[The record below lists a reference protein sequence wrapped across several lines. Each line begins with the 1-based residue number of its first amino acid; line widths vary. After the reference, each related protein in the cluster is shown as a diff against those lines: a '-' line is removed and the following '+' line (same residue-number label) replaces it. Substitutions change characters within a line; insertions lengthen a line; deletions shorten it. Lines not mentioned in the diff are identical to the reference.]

1 MLWEIYEG
9 DCKWGVV
16 VQKFTEGNGHYLN
29 LTVGEIVYICR
40 HCEDWYYGFKATKSS
55 RCGAFPKTCVSVN
68 VPEPWSELSAELH
81 IVFAELLSHFK
92 DYGEAAPMSNLAR
105 LKTSVEKAVE
115 LKSALRGN
123 LTESEATV
131 NMKNLQSHLNF
142 CQKELQLPMFIR
154 GDDFKSVDPYSEV
167 LVDLHK
173 KHTAFFKQL
182 EFIGQRPA
190 SQLFD
195 LRLFFNRLPLAELTM
210 YLASQ
215 PITSNGETAG
225 GMYVSTS
232 GDALTYDARSTGGSL
247 QSNYSSTTYQLGSN
261 IIRLTENV
269 IINGYDRVAGE
280 MVFTQLDP
288 IKSHE
293 ERILLL
299 ISVNRVG
306 GMHEKRQKSAKSARG
321 TSQSAL
327 RRPYGVAFLDI
338 TGDLLSAFESPGN
351 SVHFGR
357 TITIVPTNEQF
368 QQQALSQLAKDV
380 SLTSRP
386 ALVVRDTNSVT
397 SNSSHVGS
405 VSLGFPSLNALI
417 DMQTA
422 EIGEFELRALEVLNP
437 LQSQML
443 TRSKLD
449 EPLHHGRRYGIPR
462 LLSGI
467 GDPHRRELYVNLVH
481 GDFSKDSKS
490 QENNVEVEVS
500 LRDSSGKPLNFSK
513 STPPD
518 SSHILYKSTVYY
530 HRNHPRW
537 SELFTVQLPPSAS
550 PHWMRQSSRTDQTM
564 QNGESPNGFCMS
576 VEQTV
581 PGALAGVHL
590 RFVCRHKSSN
600 LSSKDQILGVA
611 YLRLQPNAT
620 IPVLLPDGRY
630 QLMVHKMDYHRI
642 ESCGYLREAQYL
654 SSPVGSD
661 SGVLGSQT
669 LAGPTVSNSS
679 ISIASGF
686 SLSRKRH
693 DILCVETLVCSNE
706 HTTDEDLT
714 KVIFWRKYQEN
725 LVVCLRRGI
734 YLSGRDI
741 ELRKFTLPLLDSL
754 IQILNCNTNMEHDF
768 SELNINLG
776 YSVLMAL
783 ARCYRDLLICPVYQ
797 ESVKTYLKTSDFHYP
812 TVYRPYLRL
821 LNSILQ
827 SFLSS
832 GLNQSHDGYLD
843 DKAVKMIFSKIYG
856 AFAIIV
862 RSRQLEL
869 EQACGADTRVDDD
882 EVHLVV
888 DGISFVHL
896 VDQFFNLVLQV
907 TSVPEDQTLRP
918 ILLKHVPEILQD
930 LTVIYPATKLATFVV
945 KLIERTLEV
954 PGSPNQ
960 KILVETINS
969 QLFEV
974 RKTRQL
980 VMPVVL
986 RSLTVFFAENLE
998 RELVPGR
1005 VETQVLLESWCDTLL
1020 LFVSRIIRIDSHES
1034 VRRTVSGEKSVQKT
1048 SDEMYQLL
1056 VVDGFL
1062 RWSMQQLARVF
1073 MFIKSSEQPTS
1084 RSSGA
1089 SDDQSQ
1095 CQTTQRPVHPHCSD
1109 ALSSVPSRTANR
1121 LQLVMGTLTSVML
1134 TLLEQLDAHSW
1145 LTFLTP
1151 QVPIAEVSLLNPCQC
1166 NVCSLLRFVDVY
1178 DFVHELLTVFSMIH
1192 QYPAY
1197 YSSKCDSKAVVE
1209 FPPHSLKSLDRSG
1222 LVGRRIGSK
1231 TWIEMLTAASS
1242 AELRILRTLKEVLL
1256 GPLELHVS
1264 AEELFSTIRSN
1275 LKPDYP
1281 LFSLID
1287 MMQQC
1292 LGSFVTDQPHLSM
1305 EALPA
1310 VLRTHV
1316 DRSLL
1321 DQTVD
1326 LRQAAFDQLLSL
1338 WNALSDQCKNQS
1350 ISTFLP
1356 TVIDM
1361 ATVPLPTLRNA
1372 CVDFIFEAIRIDP
1385 GTVECDLV
1393 CEVDLVIQWAGT
1405 EFATDMCRLLKE
1417 RVGLMNAVKPPSTDT
1432 LDARRRRLLD
1442 NLIHQLTSLLTYG
1455 EFFNHPSK
1463 LKEMLALHNLR
1474 DSFKNSRKDLM
1485 IRYLYRLE
1493 SLHAECNNDVERGNT
1508 LELISKQYTWS
1519 EEPVDYGK
1527 IPSRYAR
1534 FAAISSRALRE
1545 RLLRDSLDS
1554 LKKGTDWERAI
1565 DVCSELAN
1573 LYRTVEPNFT
1583 KLSAILSEQ
1592 ANLYQR
1598 IVSPQHVR
1606 LPYRYYLLT
1615 LGSPGCP
1622 AFITGRFI
1630 YRTILTAS
1638 ELVQT
1643 LRKQFPEIVM
1653 PGFES
1658 LSDQP
1663 GVSTPTHVIPQGTLP
1678 EHLTV
1683 HGVDQ
1688 RIKSYYLQN
1697 RVNCFSSIYYP
1708 KQTVLSAEETRYY
1721 VEDYMPN
1728 IMPIVPVVKSETI
1741 LLNPIQLANIEVQKI
1756 IQLLEGHLSTSEPT
1770 GLEAMIGPLTASIN
1784 SPVSGGLP
1792 KLLESVELSD
1802 DVGQES
1808 DFAKLSGSLLEL
1820 FELQLTGLRLWYK
1833 QKPSPPVGARL
1844 EDDQNAGNFW
1854 LQHTVF
1860 AYEKLVRD
1868 TSRKFGLSVDHLKVD
1883 DLRYGPSSSGSI
1895 AERRSSSGGTSL
1907 RSSSASN
1914 SVQPS
1919 TARIFHRL
1927 DGLSS
1932 SDLYTGTVRADR
1944 SRFAGRPTVDSGS
1957 QSTSEVSALLSA
1969 DPPALPERPICLS
1982 KPDSSDYLLWVDQTS
1997 LPTTEPLRAR
2007 PSQNFD
2013 PPIDRSVVSNS
2024 HLMRVSSIPSIRSPS
2039 ATLNRRPPVCPD
2051 RTIRKDQE
2059 EKEEEAPPVPP
2070 RLSFNNR

>member
-1 MLWEIYEG
+1 
-9 DCKWGVV
+9 
-16 VQKFTEGNGHYLN
+16 
-29 LTVGEIVYICR
+29 
-40 HCEDWYYGFKATKSS
+40 
-55 RCGAFPKTCVSVN
+55 
-68 VPEPWSELSAELH
+68 
-81 IVFAELLSHFK
+81 
-92 DYGEAAPMSNLAR
+92 
-105 LKTSVEKAVE
+105 
-115 LKSALRGN
+115 
-123 LTESEATV
+123 
-131 NMKNLQSHLNF
+131 
-142 CQKELQLPMFIR
+142 
-154 GDDFKSVDPYSEV
+154 
-167 LVDLHK
+167 
-173 KHTAFFKQL
+173 
-182 EFIGQRPA
+182 
-190 SQLFD
+190 
-195 LRLFFNRLPLAELTM
+195 
-210 YLASQ
+210 
-215 PITSNGETAG
+215 
-225 GMYVSTS
+225 
-232 GDALTYDARSTGGSL
+232 
-247 QSNYSSTTYQLGSN
+247 
-261 IIRLTENV
+261 
-269 IINGYDRVAGE
+269 
-280 MVFTQLDP
+280 
-288 IKSHE
+288 
-293 ERILLL
+293 
-299 ISVNRVG
+299 
-306 GMHEKRQKSAKSARG
+306 
-321 TSQSAL
+321 
-327 RRPYGVAFLDI
+327 
-338 TGDLLSAFESPGN
+338 
-351 SVHFGR
+351 
-357 TITIVPTNEQF
+357 
-368 QQQALSQLAKDV
+368 
-380 SLTSRP
+380 
-386 ALVVRDTNSVT
+386 
-397 SNSSHVGS
+397 
-405 VSLGFPSLNALI
+405 
-417 DMQTA
+417 
-422 EIGEFELRALEVLNP
+422 
-437 LQSQML
+437 
-443 TRSKLD
+443 
-449 EPLHHGRRYGIPR
+449 
-462 LLSGI
+462 
-467 GDPHRRELYVNLVH
+467 
-481 GDFSKDSKS
+481 
-490 QENNVEVEVS
+490 
-500 LRDSSGKPLNFSK
+500 
-513 STPPD
+513 
-518 SSHILYKSTVYY
+518 
-530 HRNHPRW
+530 
-537 SELFTVQLPPSAS
+537 
-550 PHWMRQSSRTDQTM
+550 
-564 QNGESPNGFCMS
+564 
-576 VEQTV
+576 
-581 PGALAGVHL
+581 
-590 RFVCRHKSSN
+590 
-600 LSSKDQILGVA
+600 
-611 YLRLQPNAT
+611 
-620 IPVLLPDGRY
+620 
-630 QLMVHKMDYHRI
+630 
-642 ESCGYLREAQYL
+642 
-654 SSPVGSD
+654 
-661 SGVLGSQT
+661 
-669 LAGPTVSNSS
+669 
-679 ISIASGF
+679 
-686 SLSRKRH
+686 
-693 DILCVETLVCSNE
+693 
-706 HTTDEDLT
+706 
-714 KVIFWRKYQEN
+714 
-725 LVVCLRRGI
+725 
-734 YLSGRDI
+734 
-741 ELRKFTLPLLDSL
+741 
-754 IQILNCNTNMEHDF
+754 
-768 SELNINLG
+768 
-776 YSVLMAL
+776 
-783 ARCYRDLLICPVYQ
+783 
-797 ESVKTYLKTSDFHYP
+797 
-812 TVYRPYLRL
+812 
-821 LNSILQ
+821 
-827 SFLSS
+827 
-832 GLNQSHDGYLD
+832 
-843 DKAVKMIFSKIYG
+843 
-856 AFAIIV
+856 
-862 RSRQLEL
+862 
-869 EQACGADTRVDDD
+869 
-882 EVHLVV
+882 
-888 DGISFVHL
+888 
-896 VDQFFNLVLQV
+896 
-907 TSVPEDQTLRP
+907 P
-918 ILLKHVPEILQD
+918 ILLKHVPEILQN
-930 LTVIYPATKLATFVV
+930 LINIYPATKLAAFVV

-969 QLFEV
+969 QLFEIRV
-974 RKTRQL
+974 TRQL

-998 RELVPGR
+998 KELVPGR

-1020 LFVSRIIRIDSHES
+1020 SFVSRFIRIDSHDS
-1034 VRRTVSGEKSVQKT
+1034 VHHGVNGDKPIQKT

-1073 MFIKSSEQPTS
+1073 MFIKSSEPPTA

-1089 SDDQSQ
+1089 SDDQFQ
-1095 CQTTQRPVHPHCSD
+1095 CQTTQRPVHPHYSD
-1109 ALSSVPSRTANR
+1109 AFNSVPSRTANR

-1134 TLLEQLDAHSW
+1134 TLLEQLDARSW
-1145 LTFLTP
+1145 LTFLNP
-1151 QVPIAEVSLLNPCQC
+1151 HVPPAEASLPNPCQC

-1178 DFVHELLTVFSMIH
+1178 DFVHELLTIFSMLH

-1197 YSSKCDSKAVVE
+1197 HSSKCDPKAVVE
-1209 FPPHSLKSLDRSG
+1209 FLPHSPKSLDRPG

-1256 GPLELHVS
+1256 GPLEFHTS
-1264 AEELFSTIRSN
+1264 TQELFGKIRSN

-1321 DQTVD
+1321 DQAVD

-1417 RVGLMNAVKPPSTDT
+1417 RVCLMNAVKPPSTDT

-1638 ELVQT
+1638 ELLQT

-1663 GVSTPTHVIPQGTLP
+1663 TVSTPSHVIPQGTLP

-1697 RVNCFSSIYYP
+1697 RVNCFSSIHYP

-1756 IQLLEGHLSTSEPT
+1756 IQLLEGYLSTSEPT
-1770 GLEAMIGPLTASIN
+1770 GLESMIGPLTASIN

-1792 KLLESVELSD
+1792 KLLVRAICHARRFSIHVYVFKHEFCIYTFRVEL
-1802 DVGQES
+1802 
-1808 DFAKLSGSLLEL
+1808 
-1820 FELQLTGLRLWYK
+1820 
-1833 QKPSPPVGARL
+1833 
-1844 EDDQNAGNFW
+1844 
-1854 LQHTVF
+1854 
-1860 AYEKLVRD
+1860 
-1868 TSRKFGLSVDHLKVD
+1868 
-1883 DLRYGPSSSGSI
+1883 
-1895 AERRSSSGGTSL
+1895 
-1907 RSSSASN
+1907 
-1914 SVQPS
+1914 
-1919 TARIFHRL
+1919 
-1927 DGLSS
+1927 
-1932 SDLYTGTVRADR
+1932 
-1944 SRFAGRPTVDSGS
+1944 
-1957 QSTSEVSALLSA
+1957 
-1969 DPPALPERPICLS
+1969 
-1982 KPDSSDYLLWVDQTS
+1982 
-1997 LPTTEPLRAR
+1997 
-2007 PSQNFD
+2007 
-2013 PPIDRSVVSNS
+2013 
-2024 HLMRVSSIPSIRSPS
+2024 
-2039 ATLNRRPPVCPD
+2039 
-2051 RTIRKDQE
+2051 
-2059 EKEEEAPPVPP
+2059 
-2070 RLSFNNR
+2070 

>member
-1 MLWEIYEG
+1 
-9 DCKWGVV
+9 
-16 VQKFTEGNGHYLN
+16 
-29 LTVGEIVYICR
+29 
-40 HCEDWYYGFKATKSS
+40 
-55 RCGAFPKTCVSVN
+55 
-68 VPEPWSELSAELH
+68 
-81 IVFAELLSHFK
+81 
-92 DYGEAAPMSNLAR
+92 
-105 LKTSVEKAVE
+105 
-115 LKSALRGN
+115 
-123 LTESEATV
+123 
-131 NMKNLQSHLNF
+131 
-142 CQKELQLPMFIR
+142 
-154 GDDFKSVDPYSEV
+154 
-167 LVDLHK
+167 
-173 KHTAFFKQL
+173 
-182 EFIGQRPA
+182 
-190 SQLFD
+190 
-195 LRLFFNRLPLAELTM
+195 
-210 YLASQ
+210 
-215 PITSNGETAG
+215 
-225 GMYVSTS
+225 
-232 GDALTYDARSTGGSL
+232 
-247 QSNYSSTTYQLGSN
+247 
-261 IIRLTENV
+261 
-269 IINGYDRVAGE
+269 
-280 MVFTQLDP
+280 
-288 IKSHE
+288 
-293 ERILLL
+293 
-299 ISVNRVG
+299 
-306 GMHEKRQKSAKSARG
+306 
-321 TSQSAL
+321 
-327 RRPYGVAFLDI
+327 
-338 TGDLLSAFESPGN
+338 
-351 SVHFGR
+351 
-357 TITIVPTNEQF
+357 
-368 QQQALSQLAKDV
+368 
-380 SLTSRP
+380 
-386 ALVVRDTNSVT
+386 
-397 SNSSHVGS
+397 
-405 VSLGFPSLNALI
+405 
-417 DMQTA
+417 
-422 EIGEFELRALEVLNP
+422 
-437 LQSQML
+437 
-443 TRSKLD
+443 
-449 EPLHHGRRYGIPR
+449 
-462 LLSGI
+462 
-467 GDPHRRELYVNLVH
+467 
-481 GDFSKDSKS
+481 
-490 QENNVEVEVS
+490 
-500 LRDSSGKPLNFSK
+500 
-513 STPPD
+513 
-518 SSHILYKSTVYY
+518 
-530 HRNHPRW
+530 
-537 SELFTVQLPPSAS
+537 
-550 PHWMRQSSRTDQTM
+550 
-564 QNGESPNGFCMS
+564 
-576 VEQTV
+576 
-581 PGALAGVHL
+581 
-590 RFVCRHKSSN
+590 
-600 LSSKDQILGVA
+600 
-611 YLRLQPNAT
+611 
-620 IPVLLPDGRY
+620 
-630 QLMVHKMDYHRI
+630 
-642 ESCGYLREAQYL
+642 
-654 SSPVGSD
+654 
-661 SGVLGSQT
+661 
-669 LAGPTVSNSS
+669 
-679 ISIASGF
+679 
-686 SLSRKRH
+686 
-693 DILCVETLVCSNE
+693 
-706 HTTDEDLT
+706 
-714 KVIFWRKYQEN
+714 
-725 LVVCLRRGI
+725 
-734 YLSGRDI
+734 
-741 ELRKFTLPLLDSL
+741 FTLPLLDSL
-754 IQILNCNTNMEHDF
+754 IQILNSSANMEHDF
-768 SELNINLG
+768 SELNISLG

-797 ESVKTYLKTSDFHYP
+797 ESVKTYLKSSDFHYP
-812 TVYRPYLRL
+812 TVYHPYLRL
-821 LNSILQ
+821 LNSILH
-827 SFLSS
+827 SSLAS

-869 EQACGADTRVDDD
+869 EQACGADARVDDD
-882 EVHLVV
+882 EFHLVV
-888 DGISFVHL
+888 DGSSFVHL

-907 TSVPEDQTLRP
+907 TSIPEDQTLRP

-930 LTVIYPATKLATFVV
+930 LIVIYPATKIATFVV

-960 KILVETINS
+960 KILVETVNS

-974 RKTRQL
+974 RVTRQL

-1020 LFVSRIIRIDSHES
+1020 SFVSRIIRIDSHES
-1034 VRRTVSGEKSVQKT
+1034 VLRTVSGEKSVQKT
-1048 SDEMYQLL
+1048 SDEMYRLL

-1062 RWSMQQLARVF
+1062 RWSMQQLGRVF
-1073 MFIKSSEQPTS
+1073 MFIKTSEQPTS

-1095 CQTTQRPVHPHCSD
+1095 CQTTQRPMHPHCSD

-1145 LTFLTP
+1145 LTLLTS
-1151 QVPIAEVSLLNPCQC
+1151 QVPIAEVSLPNPCQC

-1178 DFVHELLTVFSMIH
+1178 DFVHELLAIFSMIH

-1197 YSSKCDSKAVVE
+1197 YSPKCDSKAAVE
-1209 FPPHSLKSLDRSG
+1209 FPPHSLKSLDRPG
-1222 LVGRRIGSK
+1222 LLGKRIGSK

-1242 AELRILRTLKEVLL
+1242 AELRILRTLKEILL
-1256 GPLELHVS
+1256 GPLEFHIS
-1264 AEELFSTIRSN
+1264 TQELFSTIRSN
-1275 LKPDYP
+1275 LKPDHP

-1338 WNALSDQCKNQS
+1338 WNAL
-1350 ISTFLP
+1350 
-1356 TVIDM
+1356 
-1361 ATVPLPTLRNA
+1361 TLRNA

-1508 LELISKQYTWS
+1508 LELISKQYTVPVFFQWS

-1534 FAAISSRALRE
+1534 FAAVSSRALRE

-1583 KLSAILSEQ
+1583 KLSAILNEQ

-1638 ELVQT
+1638 ELLQT
-1643 LRKQFPEIVM
+1643 LQKQFPEIVM

-1663 GVSTPTHVIPQGTLP
+1663 TVSTPTHVIPQGTLP

-1697 RVNCFSSIYYP
+1697 RVNCFSSIHYP

-1770 GLEAMIGPLTASIN
+1770 GLESMIGPLTASIN

-1808 DFAKLSGSLLEL
+1808 DFAKLSSSLLEL
-1820 FELQLTGLRLWYK
+1820 FELQLTGLRFWYK

-1868 TSRKFGLSVDHLKVD
+1868 TSRKFGLSVDHLKVE
-1883 DLRYGPSSSGSI
+1883 DLRYGPGPSGST

-1907 RSSSASN
+1907 RPSSASK

-1932 SDLYTGTVRADR
+1932 SDLYTGTVRSDR

-2013 PPIDRSVVSNS
+2013 SPIDRSVVSNP

-2039 ATLNRRPPVCPD
+2039 GTLNRRPPVCPD
-2051 RTIRKDQE
+2051 RTIRKDPE

-2070 RLSFNNR
+2070 RLSINNR